1 VAALDQLL
9 GDLGTMRDRVATRDR
24 AELFDV
30 LERAARARRAL
41 PARAV
46 RPSTSPS
53 SVCPSRTARASRRD
67 HDRRLNLGI
76 NIYDLEVAHSA
87 EGPRGVLVMVVG
99 SEDARRF
106 RDAIVERGYHC
117 TIGELS

>member
-1 VAALDQLL
+1 
-9 GDLGTMRDRVATRDR
+9 M
-24 AELFDV
+24 
-30 LERAARARRAL
+30 
-41 PARAV
+41 RAV
-46 RPSTSPS
+46 NLIPVEDREGVFAEIT
-53 SVCPSRTARASRRD
+53 TDAS
-67 HDRRLNLGI
+67 NLGI